1 MVKLKI
7 SEFSLQGPPSG
18 GSFSELELKSYV
30 IKQDKGD
37 STTSPETIKEEYLV
51 LMSETEYRN
60 KMSARS
66 GKKSNP
72 LMITFEEHQEYQ

>member
-1 MVKLKI
+1 MLKIKI
-7 SEFSLQGPPSG
+7 SEFSLQPPPSG

-51 LMSETEYRN
+51 LMSETEYRE
-60 KMSARS
+60 KIASKS
-66 GKKSNP
+66 GRKSNP
-72 LMITFEEHQEYQ
+72 LMMNFEEYSE

>member
-1 MVKLKI
+1 MLKLKV
-7 SEFSLQGPPSG
+7 SEIAIEEPTV
-18 GSFSELELKSYV
+18 GSFHELELKSFI
-30 IKQDKGD
+30 IKRDKDD
-37 STTSPETIKEEYLV
+37 STISSETIKGDYLV

-72 LMITFEEHQEYQ
+72 LMVNFEQYD

>member
-1 MVKLKI
+1 MLKLKI
-7 SEFSLQGPPSG
+7 SEISIEEPSI
-18 GSFSELELKSYV
+18 GSFHELSLNSFI
-30 IKQDKGD
+30 IKRDKDD
-37 STTSPETIKEEYLV
+37 STISSETIKGDYLV

-72 LMITFEEHQEYQ
+72 LMVNFEEYNS

>member
-1 MVKLKI
+1 MLKLKVSEI
-7 SEFSLQGPPSG
+7 SIEEPTVGF
-18 GSFSELELKSYV
+18 FHELELKSFV
-30 IKQDKGD
+30 IKRDKD
-37 STTSPETIKEEYLV
+37 DCTISPQTIKEDYLV

-72 LMITFEEHQEYQ
+72 LMINFEEYNS